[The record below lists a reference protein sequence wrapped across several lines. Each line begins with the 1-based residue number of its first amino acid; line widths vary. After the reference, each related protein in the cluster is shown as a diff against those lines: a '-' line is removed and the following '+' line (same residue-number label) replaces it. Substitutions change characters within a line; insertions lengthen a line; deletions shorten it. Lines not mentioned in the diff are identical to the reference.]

1 MVGSST
7 WDSRWDWWLILAAS
21 LPGSGSSQI
30 NGSDNNGDIKG
41 GGGHKSGIHCCE
53 AIVKI
58 V

>member
-7 WDSRWDWWLILAAS
+7 WDSRWDWWLILAAF
-21 LPGSGSSQI
+21 LPGSGSSHI

-53 AIVKI
+53 AIVQI